1 MLDFP
6 QPLNTPKAMNS
17 SLLNNSRSTGLMNRV
32 REDVSTLRDD
42 IRHLISHTTR
52 QTLPNGAR
60 ELAGQAKLQISS
72 RGANAATHLRDLGT
86 RHPAGLIGGAVVI
99 GLLAA
104 GAYALTHQ
112 HNGHQSATL
121 QGSESEP
128 DILC

>member
-1 MLDFP
+1 
-6 QPLNTPKAMNS
+6 
-17 SLLNNSRSTGLMNRV
+17 MNRV

-52 QTLPNGAR
+52 QTLPNGVR
-60 ELAGQAKLQISS
+60 ELAGQAKQQIAN
-72 RGANAATHLRDLGT
+72 RGALAASGIRDLGA

-112 HNGHQSATL
+112 HNGHQSAKLDGT
-121 QGSESEP
+121 EP
-128 DILC
+128 ETDMPC

>member
-1 MLDFP
+1 
-6 QPLNTPKAMNS
+6 MNS
-17 SLLNNSRSTGLMNRV
+17 SPFNDSRSTGLMNRV

-60 ELAGQAKLQISS
+60 EIAGQAKQQIAA
-72 RGANAATHLRDLGT
+72 RGAHAASRIRDLGT

-104 GAYALTHQ
+104 GAYALTHP
-112 HNGHQSATL
+112 HNGTQSAKLHGT
-121 QGSESEP
+121 EP
-128 DILC
+128 ETDVPC

>member
-1 MLDFP
+1 
-6 QPLNTPKAMNS
+6 
-17 SLLNNSRSTGLMNRV
+17 MNRV

-60 ELAGQAKLQISS
+60 ELAGQAKQQIAS
-72 RGANAATHLRDLGT
+72 RGATAATRIRDLGT

-104 GAYALTHQ
+104 GAYALTH

-121 QGSESEP
+121 QGTEP
-128 DILC
+128 ETDIPC

>member
-1 MLDFP
+1 
-6 QPLNTPKAMNS
+6 
-17 SLLNNSRSTGLMNRV
+17 MNRV

-52 QTLPNGAR
+52 QTLPNGVR
-60 ELAGQAKLQISS
+60 ELAGQAKQQIAN
-72 RGANAATHLRDLGT
+72 RGALAASGIRDLGA

-112 HNGHQSATL
+112 HNGHQSAKLDGT
-121 QGSESEP
+121 EP
-128 DILC
+128 ETDIPC

>member
-1 MLDFP
+1 
-6 QPLNTPKAMNS
+6 
-17 SLLNNSRSTGLMNRV
+17 MNRV

-52 QTLPNGAR
+52 QTLPNGVR
-60 ELAGQAKLQISS
+60 ELAGQAKQQIAN
-72 RGANAATHLRDLGT
+72 RGALAASGIRDLGA

-112 HNGHQSATL
+112 HNGHQSAKLDGT
-121 QGSESEP
+121 EP
-128 DILC
+128 EIDIPC

>member
-1 MLDFP
+1 
-6 QPLNTPKAMNS
+6 
-17 SLLNNSRSTGLMNRV
+17 MNRV

-52 QTLPNGAR
+52 QTLPNGVR
-60 ELAGQAKLQISS
+60 ELAGQAKQQIAN
-72 RGANAATHLRDLGT
+72 RGTLAASGIRDLGA

-112 HNGHQSATL
+112 HNGHQSAKLDGT
-121 QGSESEP
+121 EP
-128 DILC
+128 ETDIPC

>member
-1 MLDFP
+1 
-6 QPLNTPKAMNS
+6 
-17 SLLNNSRSTGLMNRV
+17 MNRV

-60 ELAGQAKLQISS
+60 ELAGQAKQQIAN
-72 RGANAATHLRDLGT
+72 RGALAASGIRDLGA

-112 HNGHQSATL
+112 HNGHQSAKLDGT
-121 QGSESEP
+121 EP
-128 DILC
+128 ETDIPC